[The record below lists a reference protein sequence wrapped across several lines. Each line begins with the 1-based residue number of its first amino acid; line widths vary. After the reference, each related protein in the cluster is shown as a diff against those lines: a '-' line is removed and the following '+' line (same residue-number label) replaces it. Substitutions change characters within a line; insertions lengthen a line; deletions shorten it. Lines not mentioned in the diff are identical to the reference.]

1 MLFVAIHQVE
11 IELRDAQAGKFGK
24 LVSMRRGGSKQ
35 PEAIDDFVRNEIA
48 VAAVD
53 FAVMEIIVAGTVAD
67 IGGQRERQI
76 LGSIA
81 LRFRSRRASLL
92 RTSRQKPSRV
102 TGSVASASSATSN
115 RHTLGNASCGFRA
128 QISD

>member
-1 MLFVAIHQVE
+1 MLFVAIHQIE

-35 PEAIDDFVRNEIA
+35 AEAIDDFVRNEIA

-67 IGGQRERQI
+67 IGGQRGRQI

-81 LRFRSRRASLL
+81 LRSDRGVPRCGAS
-92 RTSRQKPSRV
+92 SRQKPSRM
-102 TGSVASASSATSN
+102 TG
-115 RHTLGNASCGFRA
+115 RCGFRLILTKQSPHA
-128 QISD
+128 R

>member
-1 MLFVAIHQVE
+1 MLFVAIHQIE

-24 LVSMRRGGSKQ
+24 LVSMRCGGSKQ
-35 PEAIDDFVRNEIA
+35 AEAIDDFIRNEIA

-67 IGGQRERQI
+67 IGGQRGRQI

-81 LRFRSRRASLL
+81 LRSDRGVPRSCAS
-92 RTSRQKPSRV
+92 SRQKPSRV